1 MEEPMPLASPSGDD
15 ANIPA
20 ADGDGADPNEAFRRH
35 LIKELLDTERQY
47 VRDLEVMQVHF
58 PPLFFFLFI
67 GVLTICGPFVELRH
81 RTSNSKSHE
90 PGHDSS
96 LVLDHE

>member
-1 MEEPMPLASPSGDD
+1 MSQLLDRLPPHVFMEEPMPLASPSGDD

-58 PPLFFFLFI
+58 PPLFFSVYRSSHDLR
-67 GVLTICGPFVELRH
+67 PFR
-81 RTSNSKSHE
+81 RTSPPHFELKIS
-90 PGHDSS
+90 
-96 LVLDHE
+96 